1 MEPTRWAGGSERG
14 AGGGTTMCIAVGA
27 VVLLLLLSSCDG
39 VVEVGAAAAEVG
51 VGAAVGVVGPSP
63 AAAVDVSIVVVAGG
77 VGAEAVFASAVWLTR
92 VAAEGVVTVVDWVV
106 NFTSL
111 STTPAEHA
119 TSSMPPP
126 DPATACIAACIASAT
141 TGTILV
147 QYWFN
152 ALMLSMAQT
161 WF

>member
-1 MEPTRWAGGSERG
+1 MEPTRWAGGSERE

-27 VVLLLLLSSCDG
+27 VVVLLLVLLSSCDG

-63 AAAVDVSIVVVAGG
+63 AVAVDVSIVVAGG

-92 VAAEGVVTVVDWVV
+92 GASEGVVTAAVVDWVV

-126 DPATACIAACIASAT
+126 APATACIAACIASAT
-141 TGTILV
+141 TGTI
-147 QYWFN
+147 Q
-152 ALMLSMAQT
+152 
-161 WF
+161 